1 LIFILS
7 CHAVWILEAIFHPE
21 RNCKMQPSELSV
33 VGIGHGQLDQLTLTG
48 QALIKE
54 ADIIIYDGED
64 ETGLEPSWFSQKRC
78 LIHTAA
84 YDAAAVESDC
94 RRIVEWIQSGFKVV
108 RLSHEDA
115 EHKKRLESE
124 LIFLRRFGAKIRFV
138 PSLQA
143 LHDEAWNLGLPW
155 LSEAQRGNFR
165 VIPSTEVRGDRNF
178 WRYLAD
184 EAQTLAL
191 DAGRGRI
198 ANFIERLLLAGA
210 DPERPVALVAHHPTQ
225 SAMCWL
231 TTLEEVDELL
241 PQWKPNAATIV
252 YIGTWPHA
260 IRDTESNK
268 SFWGS
273 LEAAAE
279 VWLRAQRA

>member
-1 LIFILS
+1 
-7 CHAVWILEAIFHPE
+7 
-21 RNCKMQPSELSV
+21 MQPSELSV

-48 QALIKE
+48 LALIKD

-64 ETGLEPSWFSQKRC
+64 ETGIEASWFSHKRC
-78 LIHTAA
+78 LVHTTSYDLAA
-84 YDAAAVESDC
+84 MESDC
-94 RRIVEWIQSGFKVV
+94 RRVVEWMRGGFKLV
-108 RLSHEDA
+108 RLSHEGSD
-115 EHKKRLESE
+115 HKKRLERE
-124 LIFLRRFGAKIRFV
+124 LSILRRFGVKIRFA

-143 LHDEAWNLGLPW
+143 LHDEAWNLRLPW

-165 VIPSTEVRGDRNF
+165 VIPSTHVRGDRNF

-184 EAQTLAL
+184 EAQTLAV
-191 DAGRGRI
+191 DVGRGKI
-198 ANFIERLLLAGA
+198 EIFVERLLLAGA
-210 DPERPVALVAHHPTQ
+210 DAERPVALVAHHPTQ
-225 SAMCWL
+225 SPICWL

-241 PQWKPNAATIV
+241 PQWKPHGATIV

-260 IRDTESNK
+260 IRETEANQ

>member
-1 LIFILS
+1 
-7 CHAVWILEAIFHPE
+7 
-21 RNCKMQPSELSV
+21 MQPSELSI

-48 QALIKE
+48 LALIRD
-54 ADIIIYDGED
+54 ADIIIHDGED
-64 ETGLEPSWFSQKRC
+64 ETGIEAAWFSHKRC
-78 LIHTAA
+78 LVHTPQYDGAA
-84 YDAAAVESDC
+84 MEPEC
-94 RRIVEWIQSGFKVV
+94 RRIAEWIRSGMKVV
-108 RLSHEDA
+108 RLSHEQVD
-115 EHKKRLESE
+115 HKKRLDRE
-124 LIFLRRFGAKIRFV
+124 LYFLRRFGVKIRFV
-138 PSLQA
+138 PSLQS

-155 LSEAQRGNFR
+155 LSEAHRGNFR
-165 VIPSTEVRGDRNF
+165 IIPSTQVRGDRNF

-184 EAQTLAL
+184 EAQTLAV
-191 DAGRGRI
+191 DVGRGKI
-198 ANFIERLLLAGA
+198 ENFIERLLLAGA
-210 DPERPVALVAHHPTQ
+210 DPDRPVALVAHHPTQ
-225 SAMCWL
+225 SPVCWL

-260 IRDTESNK
+260 IRDTESNQ